1 MDSCMLSLRFIQ
13 AETTVENCARWPTAF
28 VHVFVNDATICS
40 EPNRLFPKDA
50 VRGNFK
56 RFFSLDKA
64 NRNGQVEWSEWLK
77 DFEKN
82 VAAKYEGKSK
92 IQTRVHLTINFW
104 YPF

>member
-1 MDSCMLSLRFIQ
+1 MQ
-13 AETTVENCARWPTAF
+13 
-28 VHVFVNDATICS
+28 VFVNNAAIDS
-40 EPNRLFPKDA
+40 EPNWLFSEDA

-82 VAAKYEGKSK
+82 VAAKYEGKCLK
-92 IQTRVHLTINFW
+92 MQPPVDLAINF
-104 YPF
+104 

>member
-1 MDSCMLSLRFIQ
+1 M
-13 AETTVENCARWPTAF
+13 ENARWPTAF
-28 VHVFVNDATICS
+28 VHVFVHDATIYS
-40 EPNRLFPKDA
+40 EPNWSFSKDA

-92 IQTRVHLTINFW
+92 IQTLVNLTINFW